1 MSLFGNIYKIAVA
14 RLKDGTSTTEFA
26 RRDGTWATP
35 SGGASFPVGSIIAY
49 GGSSAPSGGWALC
62 DGSAVN
68 RTTFASLFTAISTAF
83 GIGDGSTTFNLPDLR
98 QRFPLGKAASGT
110 GSTLGGT
117 GGNIDHDHGL
127 NLQSALNSNISGPTS
142 TQTVEG
148 AAVVTPVSVAADDHL
163 HTFTDTD
170 VFTTTN
176 NPPFQSVNFIIKTT

>member
-1 MSLFGNIYKIAVA
+1 MFGNQLKIDVH

-26 RRDGTWATP
+26 RRDGTWKTP
-35 SGGASFPVGSIIAY
+35 SNSASFPVGSIIAY

-117 GGNIDHDHGL
+117 GGNIDHTHSF
-127 NLQSALNSNISGPTS
+127 NPNSLDAVINAPS
-142 TQTVEG
+142 TTG
-148 AAVVTPVSVAADDHL
+148 TAAAGGDVVFGADDHL
-163 HTFTDTD
+163 HTFQDSTVGTDGA
-170 VFTTTN
+170 